1 MLELIKLG
9 KFAFVIF
16 FLSLAMVGY
25 NQAHAQQTNHAS
37 IKITVAG
44 LKSDD
49 GNVRISV
56 FNTEQNWLKEH
67 VYTTTV
73 PISNKKCEW
82 IIENVPYGDYA
93 VSVYH
98 DENANGEMD
107 TGFMRIPKE
116 PIGFSNN
123 AKASFGPPKWS
134 DAKLSIISP
143 SVEITVKVE

>member
-16 FLSLAMVGY
+16 SLSLAMGSY
-25 NQAHAQQTNHAS
+25 NLALAQQTNHAS
-37 IKITVAG
+37 VKITVAG
-44 LKSDD
+44 LQSDD

-56 FNTEQNWLKEH
+56 FKTEQSWLKEH
-67 VYTTTV
+67 VYTSTV
-73 PISNKKCEW
+73 IISNEKCEQ